1 VGGER
6 WAAHLVGV
14 DRHLVAIAEVR
25 RARAAGLQAREQQ
38 QRQQQEE
45 GQLPAGKRAAGH
57 RHRLQFF

>member
-1 VGGER
+1 MKGVLKCCCAAHVVTFLSERWAASGGER

-38 QRQQQEE
+38 QR
-45 GQLPAGKRAAGH
+45 
-57 RHRLQFF
+57 